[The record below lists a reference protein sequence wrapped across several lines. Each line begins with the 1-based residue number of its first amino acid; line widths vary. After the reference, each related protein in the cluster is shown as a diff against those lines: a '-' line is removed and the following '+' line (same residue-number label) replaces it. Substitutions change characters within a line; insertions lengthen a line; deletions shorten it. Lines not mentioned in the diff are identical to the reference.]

1 MTGVNS
7 GQLIGPVCAITAIR
21 RVPLSTT
28 KHISALY
35 QKKLTHQRRKM
46 AESTTNQ
53 FPPAEVRDI
62 LQQVTK
68 LLKDR
73 GETVSVA
80 ETAAGGLISSS
91 ILSTPGAS
99 GIYKGGLTLYTLPS
113 RIAYAG
119 WTQQT
124 IEGYKGPTTDI
135 VSGLAKHVRKDLES
149 TYTVAESGTAGPT
162 GGQTPNRKPGYVAL
176 AVDCDRGTF
185 TRELNTELGTDR
197 VANMLRFAHEALTL
211 LKEVIEGKAK
221 L

>member
-1 MTGVNS
+1 MS
-7 GQLIGPVCAITAIR
+7 
-21 RVPLSTT
+21 S
-28 KHISALY
+28 SSS
-35 QKKLTHQRRKM
+35 
-46 AESTTNQ
+46 E
-53 FPPAEVRDI
+53 FPPSEIREI
-62 LQQVTK
+62 LHQVTS

-73 GETVSVA
+73 NETVSIA

-119 WTQQT
+119 WTQTT
-124 IEGYKGPTTDI
+124 IENYRGPTTDI

-149 TYTVAESGTAGPT
+149 TYTLSESGTAGPT

-185 TRELNTELGTDR
+185 TRELNTELGGDR
-197 VANMLRFAHEALTL
+197 VANMLRFTVEALTL
-211 LKEVIEGKAK
+211 LKDVIEGKAK